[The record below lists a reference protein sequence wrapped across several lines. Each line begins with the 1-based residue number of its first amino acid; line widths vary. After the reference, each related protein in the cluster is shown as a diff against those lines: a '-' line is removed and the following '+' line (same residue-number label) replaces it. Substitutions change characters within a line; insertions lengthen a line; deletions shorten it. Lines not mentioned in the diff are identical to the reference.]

1 MPPED
6 RQISTPP
13 DQTGKANPSTNS
25 GRYLGRQDVDQ
36 LGWLDKSIEE
46 YKRNAL
52 AEISPMLILRPMLY
66 SLVALIVSF
75 FLDVSRVP
83 LLGAIS
89 VEMAKRMFP
98 NWNPENLTNTL
109 SLWWMPVAFYAIF
122 VLYGYMAFRSL
133 QREVRVSGSYENID
147 RILEGYVSAVKGIS
161 TAVPLIG
168 AAILLVSVKLG
179 PEVFIG
185 ISVPFEIK
193 ALLIL
198 AIGELFCIVFDH
210 MGVAFNDVING
221 IKDLRER
228 FFVRVQMD
236 NTNLLIKRMEDDL
249 MRSSGAV
256 AGIPPKED
264 LAALQKTA
272 EAIAGLSRTSL
283 ENYRAMIAAAQEI
296 KTIPVNLQEMV
307 NRMQLLTEQLQVVS
321 QATRVTLENF
331 SALAALPKELKNLPG
346 LSDETVAKLK
356 SATESLKTISEGL
369 SSPGTQA
376 ALKSLE
382 NIVAKK

>member
-6 RQISTPP
+6 RQISTPL
-13 DQTGKANPSTNS
+13 DQTGKVKQS
-25 GRYLGRQDVDQ
+25 LGRHDVDQ

-52 AEISPMLILRPMLY
+52 ADIKPGLILKPMLY
-66 SLVALIVSF
+66 SLVALVVSF

-83 LLGAIS
+83 LLGSIS

-98 NWNPENLTNTL
+98 NWNPGDLTNTL
-109 SLWWMPVAFYAIF
+109 SLWWMPVVFYAVF
-122 VLYGYMAFRSL
+122 VLYAYMAFRSL
-133 QREVRVSGSYENID
+133 HREVKVSGSYENID

-264 LAALQKTA
+264 LAALKSTA

-296 KTIPVNLQEMV
+296 KTIPVNLQEMA
-307 NRMQLLTEQLQVVS
+307 NRMQVLTDQLQVVS
-321 QATRVTLENF
+321 QASRVTLENF
-331 SALAALPKELKNLPG
+331 SALAAVPRELKNLPG

-356 SATESLKTISEGL
+356 SATESLKSISEGL
-369 SSPGTQA
+369 ANPGTQA
-376 ALKSLE
+376 ALRSLE

>member
-1 MPPED
+1 
-6 RQISTPP
+6 
-13 DQTGKANPSTNS
+13 
-25 GRYLGRQDVDQ
+25 
-36 LGWLDKSIEE
+36 
-46 YKRNAL
+46 
-52 AEISPMLILRPMLY
+52 
-66 SLVALIVSF
+66 
-75 FLDVSRVP
+75 
-83 LLGAIS
+83 
-89 VEMAKRMFP
+89 
-98 NWNPENLTNTL
+98 
-109 SLWWMPVAFYAIF
+109 MPVVFYAVF
-122 VLYGYMAFRSL
+122 VLYAYMAFRSL

-185 ISVPFEIK
+185 IAVPFEIK

-198 AIGELFCIVFDH
+198 AIGELFTIVFDR

-236 NTNLLIKRMEDDL
+236 NTSLLIKRMEDDL

-264 LAALQKTA
+264 LAALQRTA
-272 EAIAGLSRTSL
+272 EAIAALSRTSL

-307 NRMQLLTEQLQVVS
+307 NRMQLLTDQLQVVS

-331 SALAALPKELKNLPG
+331 SALAALPRELKNLPG

-356 SATESLKTISEGL
+356 SATESLRSISDGL
-369 SSPGTQA
+369 ANPGTQA
-376 ALKSLE
+376 ALRSLE

>member
-1 MPPED
+1 MTHPETTLATPLD
-6 RQISTPP
+6 R
-13 DQTGKANPSTNS
+13 S
-25 GRYLGRQDVDQ
+25 GQAKQSLGRHDVDQ

-52 AEISPMLILRPMLY
+52 ADIKPGLILKPMLY
-66 SLVALIVSF
+66 SLVALIISF

-83 LLGAIS
+83 LLGSIS

-109 SLWWMPVAFYAIF
+109 SLWWMPVVFYVVF
-122 VLYGYMAFRSL
+122 VLYAYMAFRSL

-272 EAIAGLSRTSL
+272 ESIAALSRTSL

-307 NRMQLLTEQLQVVS
+307 NRMQVLTDQLQVVS

-331 SALAALPKELKNLPG
+331 SALAAVPRELKNLPG

-356 SATESLKTISEGL
+356 SATESLKAISDGL
-369 SSPGTQA
+369 SHPGTQA

>member
-1 MPPED
+1 MPPSEKN
-6 RQISTPP
+6 ISTPL
-13 DQTGKANPSTNS
+13 DQTGQVKQS
-25 GRYLGRQDVDQ
+25 LGRHDVDQ

-46 YKRNAL
+46 YKRNAM
-52 AEISPMLILRPMLY
+52 ADIKATVIIKPMVY

-83 LLGAIS
+83 LLGS
-89 VEMAKRMFP
+89 VSIDLARRMFP
-98 NWNPENLTNTL
+98 SWNPENLTQTL
-109 SLWWMPVAFYAIF
+109 SLWWMPVVFYAIY
-122 VLYGYMAFRSL
+122 VLYAYMAFRSL

-185 ISVPFEIK
+185 IAVPFEIK

-198 AIGELFCIVFDH
+198 AIGELFTIVFDR

-249 MRSSGAV
+249 LRSSGAT
-256 AGIPPKED
+256 AGIPARED

-272 EAIAGLSRTSL
+272 EVITGLSKTSL
-283 ENYRAMIAAAQEI
+283 ENYRAMISAAQEI

-307 NRMQLLTEQLQVVS
+307 NRLQALTDQLQVIS

-331 SALAALPKELKNLPG
+331 SALAAVPRELKSLPG

-356 SATESLKTISEGL
+356 SATESLKSISEGL
-369 SSPGTQA
+369 ANPGTQA
-376 ALKSLE
+376 ALRSLE

>member
-1 MPPED
+1 MPPAE
-6 RQISTPP
+6 RPLQTPL
-13 DQTGKANPSTNS
+13 DQTGQVKQS
-25 GRYLGRQDVDQ
+25 LGRHDADQ

-52 AEISPMLILRPMLY
+52 AEISPTVIIKPMAY

-83 LLGAIS
+83 LLGS
-89 VEMAKRMFP
+89 VSMDLAHRMFP
-98 NWNPENLTNTL
+98 NWNPENLTQTL
-109 SLWWMPVAFYAIF
+109 SLWWMPVAFYAVF
-122 VLYGYMAFRSL
+122 VLYAYMAFRSL
-133 QREVRVSGSYENID
+133 QREVQVSGSYENID

-185 ISVPFEIK
+185 IAVPFEIK

-198 AIGELFCIVFDH
+198 AIGELFTIVFDR

-256 AGIPPKED
+256 SGIPPRED

-272 EAIAGLSRTSL
+272 EAIAALSRTSL

-307 NRMQLLTEQLQVVS
+307 NRMQVLTDQLQVVS

-331 SALAALPKELKNLPG
+331 SALAALPRELKNLPG
-346 LSDETVAKLK
+346 LSDETVAKPK
-356 SATESLKTISEGL
+356 SATESLRSISEGL

-376 ALKSLE
+376 ALRSLE

>member
-1 MPPED
+1 MTSKD
-6 RQISTPP
+6 KSVQTPL
-13 DQTGKANPSTNS
+13 DQNAGLKQS
-25 GRYLGRQDVDQ
+25 LGRHDVDQ
-36 LGWLDKSIEE
+36 LAWLDKSIEE
-46 YKRNAL
+46 YKRNAM
-52 AEISPMLILRPMLY
+52 AEIKPTVILKPMAY
-66 SLVALIVSF
+66 SFVALIISF

-89 VEMAKRMFP
+89 VEMAKKMFP
-98 NWNPENLTNTL
+98 DWNPENLTNAL
-109 SLWWMPVAFYAIF
+109 SLWWLPVAFYAVF
-122 VLYGYMAFRSL
+122 VIYAYMAFRAL

-147 RILEGYVSAVKGIS
+147 RILESYISAVKGIS

-193 ALLIL
+193 ALLVL
-198 AIGELFCIVFDH
+198 AIGELFCIVFDR
-210 MGVAFNDVING
+210 MGVAFNDIING

-249 MRSSGAV
+249 IRSSGGLS
-256 AGIPPKED
+256 GIPPQED

-272 EAIAGLSRTSL
+272 EAIAALSRTSL

-307 NRMQLLTEQLQVVS
+307 NRLQFLTEQLQAIS
-321 QATRVTLENF
+321 QATKVTLENF
-331 SALAALPKELKNLPG
+331 AALAAIPRELKNLPG

-356 SATESLKTISEGL
+356 SATDSLKAISEGL
-369 SSPGTQA
+369 SHPGTQA

>member
-1 MPPED
+1 MTSYEKKLA
-6 RQISTPP
+6 TPLE
-13 DQTGKANPSTNS
+13 QTEPVKRS
-25 GRYLGRQDVDQ
+25 LGRHDVDQ

-52 AEISPMLILRPMLY
+52 TQIKPTVILKPMVY
-66 SLVALIVSF
+66 SLVALVVSF
-75 FLDVSRVP
+75 FLDVSQVP
-83 LLGAIS
+83 LLGTIS
-89 VEMAKRMFP
+89 VDLARRMFP
-98 NWNPENLTNTL
+98 HWNPENLTQTL
-109 SLWWMPVAFYAIF
+109 SLWWMPVAFYAVF
-122 VLYGYMAFRSL
+122 VLYAYMAFRSL

-147 RILEGYVSAVKGIS
+147 RILESYISSVKGIS
-161 TAVPLIG
+161 TAVPLVG

-210 MGVAFNDVING
+210 MGVAFNDIING

-249 MRSSGAV
+249 LRSSGAV

-272 EAIAGLSRTSL
+272 EAIAALSRTSL

-296 KTIPVNLQEMV
+296 KTIPIELQEMV
-307 NRMQLLTEQLQVVS
+307 NRLQLLTDQLQAVS
-321 QATRVTLENF
+321 QAARVTLDNF
-331 SALAALPKELKNLPG
+331 SALAAIPKELKNLPG
-346 LSDETVAKLK
+346 LSDETVAKLR
-356 SATESLKTISEGL
+356 SATESLKAISEGL
-369 SSPGTQA
+369 SHPGTQA

>member
-6 RQISTPP
+6 RQINTPL
-13 DQTGKANPSTNS
+13 DQTGKVKQS
-25 GRYLGRQDVDQ
+25 LGRHDVDQ

-52 AEISPMLILRPMLY
+52 ADIKPGLIIKPMLY
-66 SLVALIVSF
+66 SLVALVVSF

-83 LLGAIS
+83 LLGSIS

-98 NWNPENLTNTL
+98 SWNPGDLTNTL

-264 LAALQKTA
+264 LAALKSTA

-283 ENYRAMIAAAQEI
+283 ENYRAMISAAQEI

-307 NRMQLLTEQLQVVS
+307 NRMQVLTEQLQVVS

-331 SALAALPKELKNLPG
+331 SALAAVPRELKNLPG

-356 SATESLKTISEGL
+356 SATESLRSISEGL
-369 SSPGTQA
+369 ANPGTQA